1 MYKPST
7 HLVIIYFPTYPLLY
21 ETYFL
26 WNRLPRWNH
35 KLTQLR
41 FIHNWVI
48 TGIQWMLRW
57 WVLVH
62 CGHQSFPSESWNLG
76 LEWTS
81 SHRCTSSGWGRSSCF
96 GDEPKHIQPA
106 QPRHFY
112 FPLLLPRVFSVLLS
126 APKLSPPTYLPYL
139 KPKFIFS
146 ISLLTSLEHL
156 SYGVL
161 WSAWA
166 VEC

>member
-7 HLVIIYFPTYPLLY
+7 HLVIIYFPTYPLIY

-41 FIHNWVI
+41 FHHNWVI
-48 TGIQWMLRW
+48 TGIQWMLHW
-57 WVLVH
+57 WVLVD
-62 CGHQSFPSESWNLG
+62 CGHESFPSESGNLG

-81 SHRCTSSGWGRSSCF
+81 SHRCTSSGWGRSSHF
-96 GDEPKHIQPA
+96 GDEPKHIQLA

-112 FPLLLPRVFSVLLS
+112 FSLLLPRVFSALLS
-126 APKLSPPTYLPYL
+126 APKFSPPTYLPYL

-146 ISLLTSLEHL
+146 ISLLTSPEHL